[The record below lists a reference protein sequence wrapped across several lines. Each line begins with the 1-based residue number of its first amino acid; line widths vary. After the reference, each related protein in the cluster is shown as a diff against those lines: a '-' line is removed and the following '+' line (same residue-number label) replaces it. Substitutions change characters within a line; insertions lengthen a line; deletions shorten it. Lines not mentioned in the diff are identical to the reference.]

1 MPEEKKEMETMADRL
16 KEEPKKEE
24 KPVSEEVKAEV
35 QPSSEKPSN
44 EGKHR
49 KNKRKKAKADR
60 PVRSVGNWFAFGL
73 ARLYA
78 FFLIFVG
85 LCRDGSKD
93 AVMGGADNAI
103 YQFALGLGRKPRV
116 PGLSAR
122 VVLVLVACYIA
133 LLVFALGYE
142 YQYRKRKNKN
152 PWGVNAFS
160 IYFLSV
166 FICAF
171 LSIGVG
177 ILIQTPITTSNI
189 RGLLTYIGNCR
200 AVSLRIYAFLAL
212 FIGAIL
218 ISVFTLYKLVTRKKN
233 EDVDEDNS
241 VKDNDITSDRPEA
254 ADAEGN
260 VTSAGD
266 ISAAFGGNGSGS
278 TSLEE
283 ATIKEREQVFPGLSS
298 LDKVYNGV
306 KSKDNS
312 IIDNLT
318 LPDLITQFRN
328 YLAKVEKLYYSADD
342 LRTFVAGRTV
352 SHFSI
357 LEGRSGTGKSS
368 LPRFFCK
375 FVNGEVV
382 FLPVQAT
389 WRDKTSL
396 LGYFNDF
403 TKTYNETDALLKLYE
418 ANYNP
423 DKIYRFVLDERNIS
437 RVEYYFA
444 DFLSTLEYPED
455 QWKIRVYQL
464 PYGFIPPRLLG
475 EGKLKIS
482 PNSYFVGT
490 ANQDE
495 STFAIADKVYDR
507 SVTMDFND
515 RNEPF
520 VVEEDAKS
528 IHLTNTQLTTLLEE
542 AKKNQD
548 NQLTKADRKKFDA
561 VANYIAENFSVAYGN
576 RILNQIEN
584 FVPAFVGCGGK
595 KEDALDYILSEK
607 IVRKLQGRFEDYVRP
622 CLEEVDKM
630 LTSLYGAKEFPRT
643 RKRIKER
650 IKKL

>member
-298 LDKVYNGV
+298 LDKV
-306 KSKDNS
+306 
-312 IIDNLT
+312 
-318 LPDLITQFRN
+318 
-328 YLAKVEKLYYSADD
+328 
-342 LRTFVAGRTV
+342 
-352 SHFSI
+352 
-357 LEGRSGTGKSS
+357 
-368 LPRFFCK
+368 
-375 FVNGEVV
+375 
-382 FLPVQAT
+382 
-389 WRDKTSL
+389 
-396 LGYFNDF
+396 
-403 TKTYNETDALLKLYE
+403 
-418 ANYNP
+418 
-423 DKIYRFVLDERNIS
+423 
-437 RVEYYFA
+437 
-444 DFLSTLEYPED
+444 
-455 QWKIRVYQL
+455 
-464 PYGFIPPRLLG
+464 
-475 EGKLKIS
+475 
-482 PNSYFVGT
+482 
-490 ANQDE
+490 
-495 STFAIADKVYDR
+495 
-507 SVTMDFND
+507 
-515 RNEPF
+515 
-520 VVEEDAKS
+520 
-528 IHLTNTQLTTLLEE
+528 
-542 AKKNQD
+542 
-548 NQLTKADRKKFDA
+548 
-561 VANYIAENFSVAYGN
+561 
-576 RILNQIEN
+576 
-584 FVPAFVGCGGK
+584 
-595 KEDALDYILSEK
+595 
-607 IVRKLQGRFEDYVRP
+607 
-622 CLEEVDKM
+622 
-630 LTSLYGAKEFPRT
+630 
-643 RKRIKER
+643 
-650 IKKL
+650 